1 MDPRISSF
9 DYRGLRLKRFHA
21 LSKIAMAR
29 SGVARRDG
37 LSGVV
42 PVVDGEAQPGE
53 REEDAEYSGDRPV
66 MSR

>member
-21 LSKIAMAR
+21 ASRMAMAR
-29 SGVARRDG
+29 SGVARGR
-37 LSGVV
+37 LRIWLV
-42 PVVDGEAQPGE
+42 PVVGGEAQSGE
-53 REEDAEYSGDRPV
+53 REEDAENGGDRPV